1 MLPQYTLFLY
11 SGRKR
16 YPNLATG
23 GSSTSDVC
31 GIALKAV
38 GLPERGMVDVIP
50 GTKARLA
57 LVIF

>member
-1 MLPQYTLFLY
+1 MLPRYTLFLY

-16 YPNLATG
+16 SPNSAAG
-23 GSSTSDVC
+23 GSSTSDVR

-38 GLPERGMVDVIP
+38 GLPGRGMVDVMP
-50 GTKARLA
+50 GIEARLA